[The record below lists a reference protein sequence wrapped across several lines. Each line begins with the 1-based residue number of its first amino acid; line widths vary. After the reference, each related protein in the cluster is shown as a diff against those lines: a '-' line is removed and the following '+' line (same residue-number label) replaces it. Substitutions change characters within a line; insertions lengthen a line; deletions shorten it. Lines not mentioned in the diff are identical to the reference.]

1 MKKISSQ
8 SRDNIIS
15 LIDSG
20 LTTRKIATQLR
31 VSQSK
36 VSRVRKESRESV
48 QKSRG
53 GRPGKLTTRDK
64 RKLVQLVC
72 SGKVDNATQMK
83 NELKNITGINI
94 SSDTVR
100 WALEQAGMKAITK
113 KKNLGCYQDIKKKE
127 RISLFAIKTGQWKI
141 GKG

>member
-20 LTTRKIATQLR
+20 LTTGKIAAQLR
-31 VSQSK
+31 VSQST

-53 GRPGKLTTRDK
+53 GRPAKLTTRDK
-64 RKLVQLVC
+64 RKLAQRVC
-72 SGKVDNATQMK
+72 SGKADNATQMK
-83 NELKNITGINI
+83 NELKNINNINT
-94 SSDTVR
+94 SSDTVCR
-100 WALEQAGMKAITK
+100 ALKQAVMKATTK

-127 RISLFAIKTGQWKI
+127 RTSLFAIKTGQWKA